1 MDGCW
6 GWESHFSLGLWAL
19 VGFHAPVDDPISLQ
33 IWAALIGTDLKKGGM
48 KVGGVCVGERMGR
61 MEGEIG

>member
-1 MDGCW
+1 
-6 GWESHFSLGLWAL
+6 
-19 VGFHAPVDDPISLQ
+19 VDDPISLQ

-61 MEGEIG
+61 MEGEIGWFDGDTFYICVKLKE